1 MNRNTERLAQHNGN
15 EPEHRKIS
23 TTETSPNTTKL
34 AHHNGNKM
42 QHNKIS
48 TSQRKQNATQQNLQ
62 KHLFQQKYMIKF
74 ILPHY
79 FISLSDLKLAE
90 C

>member
-42 QHNKIS
+42 QHNKICKNIYFS
-48 TSQRKQNATQQNLQ
+48 KNIWLNSSYHTISSRCLIWSWQNANG
-62 KHLFQQKYMIKF
+62 
-74 ILPHY
+74 P
-79 FISLSDLKLAE
+79 
-90 C
+90 